1 MPLYAY
7 YCSSCHTHSEQRMP
21 VEERDDA
28 ICACGAELTR
38 FFVVPHAAPVP
49 GITNRLNFSWRE
61 EGKDVDPRLR
71 QAFGE

>member
-21 VEERDDA
+21 VKERDDA
-28 ICACGAELTR
+28 ICPCGAELTR

-49 GITNRLNFSWRE
+49 GIPNRLNSSWV
-61 EGKDVDPRLR
+61 EGGTSVDPRLDR
-71 QAFGE
+71 AFPR